1 MAGGRKSMPETY
13 SGREQAFIKHELLR
27 GYLEKL
33 FYIVGS
39 RASRLGVKE
48 LCYVDC
54 FAGPWSDESEELG
67 GTSIAVSLEMLEK
80 CRDHLRELGS
90 TPEFRALYVEKDPR
104 AYARLDAFLS
114 ERRGRSVR
122 AQARHGDFV
131 ELRRE
136 ILQWCGRDAFVFFF
150 IDPKGWMDVQ
160 VDILAPLLHRQ
171 KSEFLIN
178 FQYDFINRT
187 ASMEDWRQEIAHL
200 LGQAIDPAGMEP
212 LARERHLVDTYR
224 RNLKQKMPSTPDY
237 PARSA
242 YVRVMDPSKERPKY
256 HLVYLTS
263 HPRGIVEFM
272 EISESIDLIQKQVRA
287 SKRSEA
293 RAKRSGMDD
302 LFGAD
307 SLIDKEEGHVGP
319 DQVDRF
325 WLEYLARGVRKVGDG
340 EFAAILEETNWFPG
354 DLQSSLVR
362 LIDANLV
369 QNLDAQRRRPKK
381 PLHWEKSERLQLVES
396 RQ

>member
-1 MAGGRKSMPETY
+1 MLETY

-33 FYIVGS
+33 FHIVGLAA
-39 RASRLGVKE
+39 RRLGVRE

-54 FAGPWSDESEELG
+54 FAGPWSDESDELG
-67 GTSIAVSLEMLEK
+67 GTSIAISLEMLER
-80 CRDHLRELGS
+80 CRDRLRELHVVPG
-90 TPEFRALYVEKDPR
+90 FRALYVEKDPR
-104 AYARLDAFLS
+104 AYARLEGFLS
-114 ERRGRSVR
+114 ERRGRGVR

-131 ELRRE
+131 ELRQE
-136 ILQWCGRDAFVFFF
+136 ILRWCGPDAFVFFF
-150 IDPKGWMDVQ
+150 IDPKGWMDVEL
-160 VDILAPLLHRQ
+160 DILAPLLQRQ

-187 ASMEDWRQEIAHL
+187 ASMEDWRQEIARL
-200 LGQAIDPAGMEP
+200 LGQPIDPAGMEP
-212 LARERHLVDTYR
+212 RERERRLVDTYR
-224 RNLKQKMPSTPDY
+224 GNLKQKMPAAPGY

-242 YVRVMDPSKERPKY
+242 YVRVLDPGKERPKY

-272 EISESIDLIQKQVRA
+272 KISESIDLTQKQVRA
-287 SKRSEA
+287 SRRSEA
-293 RAKRSGMDD
+293 RAKRSGMED
-302 LFGAD
+302 LFGAE

-319 DQVDRF
+319 DQVDQF
-325 WLEYLARGVRKVGDG
+325 WLQYLSGGARAVGEG
-340 EFAAILEETNWFPG
+340 EFATILEKTNWFPG
-354 DLQSSLVR
+354 DLQSSLLR

-381 PLHWEKSERLQLVES
+381 PLHWEQSERLQLVER

>member
-1 MAGGRKSMPETY
+1 VAGGRKPMPETY

-33 FYIVGS
+33 FHIVGLGA
-39 RASRLGVKE
+39 RRLGVKE

-67 GTSIAVSLEMLEK
+67 GTSIAISLEMLEK
-80 CRDHLRELGS
+80 CRDRLRELHVA
-90 TPEFRALYVEKDPR
+90 PEFRALYVEKDPQ
-104 AYARLDAFLS
+104 AYARLEAFLS
-114 ERRGRSVR
+114 KRQGGGVR
-122 AQARHGDFV
+122 AEARHGDFV
-131 ELRRE
+131 DLRQE
-136 ILQWCGRDAFVFFF
+136 ILRWCGSDAFGFFF

-187 ASMEDWRQEIAHL
+187 ASMEEWRQEIANL

-212 LARERHLVDTYR
+212 RERERRLVDTYR
-224 RNLKQKMPSTPDY
+224 RNLMLKIPATQDY

-242 YVRVMDPSKERPKY
+242 YVRVMDPGKERPKY

-272 EISESIDLIQKQVRA
+272 ELSESIDLIQKQVRA

-293 RAKRSGMDD
+293 RAKKSGMED
-302 LFGAD
+302 LFGAE
-307 SLIDKEEGHVGP
+307 SLVDREEGHVGP

-325 WLEYLARGVRKVGDG
+325 WLDYLASGVRVDGEG
-340 EFAAILEETNWFPG
+340 EFATILEETNWFPG
-354 DLQSSLVR
+354 DLQTSLVR
-362 LIDANLV
+362 LIDARLV
-369 QNLDAQRRRPKK
+369 QNLDAPRRRPKK
-381 PLHWEKSERLQLVES
+381 PLHWEKSERLQLLEK